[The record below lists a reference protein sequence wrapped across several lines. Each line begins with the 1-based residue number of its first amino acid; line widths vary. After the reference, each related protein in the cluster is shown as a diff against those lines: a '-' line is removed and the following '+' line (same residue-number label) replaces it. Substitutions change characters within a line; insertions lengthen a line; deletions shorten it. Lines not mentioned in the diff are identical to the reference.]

1 MSRPA
6 RDFVAAIGRK
16 DWQVLSVKIYKLHKT
31 YLWKIDLLGMIDKNE
46 KYAYTEDEG
55 EISS

>member
-31 YLWKIDLLGMIDKNE
+31 YLWKTDLLVMIDKIENI
-46 KYAYTEDEG
+46 AYTGDEG

>member
-31 YLWKIDLLGMIDKNE
+31 YLSKIDLLVMIDKIENI
-46 KYAYTEDEG
+46 AYTGDEG

>member
-16 DWQVLSVKIYKLHKT
+16 DCQVLSVKIYKLHKT
-31 YLWKIDLLGMIDKNE
+31 YLWKIDLLVMIDKIENI
-46 KYAYTEDEG
+46 AYTGDEG
-55 EISS
+55 EISF